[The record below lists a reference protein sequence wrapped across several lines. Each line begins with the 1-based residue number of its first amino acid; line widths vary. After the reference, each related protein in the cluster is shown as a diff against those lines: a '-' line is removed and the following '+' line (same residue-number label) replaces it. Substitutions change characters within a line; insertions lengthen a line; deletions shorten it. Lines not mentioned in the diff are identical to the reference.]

1 MNAGPFYV
9 FFGILGLMVGAMVV
23 WFVMAEHPFESAEV
37 PGGPVDDAEA
47 SLLAGMM
54 AKEGRPVDEA
64 AVARLLQ
71 LHGEYVDGRIRDAL
85 AAQDQARLEAERREL
100 GADAAKQ
107 G

>member
-9 FFGILGLMVGAMVV
+9 FFGIFGLMVGALVV
-23 WFVMAEHPFESAEV
+23 WFVMSEHPFESAEV

-47 SLLAGMM
+47 ALLVKMLAD
-54 AKEGRPVDEA
+54 EGQQVDEN

-71 LHGEYVDGRIRDAL
+71 LHGQYVDGRIREAL
-85 AAQDQARLEAERREL
+85 EAQERAKLEAERGREGT
-100 GADAAKQ
+100 GAPE